1 MAFQNPGLEALHQ
14 FVTANNSTP
23 NPAPAIEQNVAEQ
36 VENKVEIEEIT
47 KELQDDA
54 RLERPKWKGFG

>member
-1 MAFQNPGLEALHQ
+1 MVFQNPGLEALHQ
-14 FVTANNSTP
+14 FVTGNNHAPDS
-23 NPAPAIEQNVAEQ
+23 APAIEQNVAEQ

-47 KELQDDA
+47 KDLQDDA

>member
-14 FVTANNSTP
+14 FITAPNSAP
-23 NPAPAIEQNVAEQ
+23 NSAPAIEQNVAEQ

>member
-14 FVTANNSTP
+14 FITGN
-23 NPAPAIEQNVAEQ
+23 APASPIEQTVVQEAEK
-36 VENKVEIEEIT
+36 NVEIEEIT

>member
-14 FVTANNSTP
+14 FVTGS
-23 NPAPAIEQNVAEQ
+23 NPAPDSAPVIEQNVAEQ
-36 VENKVEIEEIT
+36 VDNKVEIEEIT

>member
-14 FVTANNSTP
+14 YITRNNSAP
-23 NPAPAIEQNVAEQ
+23 ESAPAIEQNVAEQ
-36 VENKVEIEEIT
+36 IEKSVEIEEIT

>member
-14 FVTANNSTP
+14 FVTANNT
-23 NPAPAIEQNVAEQ
+23 APDSAPPIEQNVAEQ

>member
-1 MAFQNPGLEALHQ
+1 MVFQNPGLEALHQ
-14 FVTANNSTP
+14 FVTKG
-23 NPAPAIEQNVAEQ
+23 NPAPAIEQTVAAET
-36 VENKVEIEEIT
+36 EKNVEIEEIT

>member
-14 FVTANNSTP
+14 FVTANN
-23 NPAPAIEQNVAEQ
+23 PAPDSAPPIEQNVAEQ

>member
-1 MAFQNPGLEALHQ
+1 MAFANPGLEALHQ
-14 FVTANNSTP
+14 FVTSKNS
-23 NPAPAIEQNVAEQ
+23 APDSAPVIKQNVVEQ
-36 VENKVEIEEIT
+36 VENNVEVEEIT